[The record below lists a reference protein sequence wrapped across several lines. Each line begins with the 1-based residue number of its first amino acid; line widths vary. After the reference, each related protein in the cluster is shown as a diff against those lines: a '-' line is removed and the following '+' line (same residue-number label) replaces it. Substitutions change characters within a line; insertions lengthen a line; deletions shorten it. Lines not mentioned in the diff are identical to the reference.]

1 MQNADEIIK
10 ALEMQRHSREG
21 GYFRETFR
29 SIVKTEA
36 TKQRRAGTSIL
47 YLLKGMEVSRWHQ
60 VRSDEIW
67 MYHAG
72 STARQILLFP
82 DGSWAER
89 IIGPDILSGEMPQSL
104 IPAWTWQATALS
116 DRSGDSWGLFGA
128 VVVPGFEY
136 EDFKEGAAGDLIL
149 KYPDAEE
156 SIRDAGLFI

>member
-47 YLLKGMEVSRWHQ
+47 YLLKGTEVSRWHQ

-82 DGSWAER
+82 DGSWTER

-104 IPAWTWQATALS
+104 IPAWTWQATALT
-116 DRSGDSWGLFGA
+116 DRSGEGERKFFVSDDTGDFERLASIFLGWDVTGA
-128 VVVPGFEY
+128 VGQVDISRY
-136 EDFKEGAAGDLIL
+136 
-149 KYPDAEE
+149 
-156 SIRDAGLFI
+156 